1 MTKTESKM
9 TRRSFFETIAA
20 MTELDVELREF
31 AEHEIEKIDAE
42 LAKRRAATAKKAEEN
57 EPLLAQLLELLDT
70 EIPRSTADLAAEVSL
85 STPKVSPL
93 LRKLVDAGK
102 AVSHDFKPTGKGRS
116 VKGYTRV

>member
-31 AEHEIEKIDAE
+31 ADDEIMKIDAE
-42 LAKRRAATAKKAEEN
+42 LAKRREATAKKAKEN
-57 EPLLAQLLELLDT
+57 EPLMAQLLELLDT
-70 EIPRSTADLAAEVSL
+70 EIPRSTADLAAEVGL

-102 AVSHDFKPTGKGRS
+102 AVAHDFKPTGKGRT
-116 VKGYTRV
+116 VKGYTRA